1 MAECHEVTINGLANV
16 DEDDQGLY
24 SITIV
29 PPEPGDYHYTY
40 AWSAPGA
47 VIATPTAESTLISF
61 PNPGQIAVTVVV
73 SLALSAYP
81 TGLPISPPR
90 PFSDANIRIN
100 EIQMQD
106 GASFG
111 IANRVNLDQAGMR
124 YEHPLITWSQ
134 ASALTTYYED
144 LNARG
149 APVILPDDVW
159 VGLTGD
165 MLTTA
170 RQDGTGRQWWFAEP
184 PVWTRSQNPDLVT
197 VTIRVTARKPAVS
210 TVPDRPL
217 LGVAISGPGQFAA
230 PDSAT
235 YQAIVDGPTEIVT
248 YSYLWEATGA
258 NFDDAT
264 LQAPLITF
272 PGSGLYDVKVTAT
285 GGGDSVTTTMEV
297 DVQ

>member
-16 DEDDQGLY
+16 DEDDQSLY
-24 SITIV
+24 TVTIV
-29 PPEPGDYHYTY
+29 PPEPGDYLYTY

-47 VIATPTAESTLISF
+47 VIATPTAESTLITF

-81 TGLPISPPR
+81 TGLPVSPPR
-90 PFSDANIRIN
+90 PFSDANIRIT

-106 GASFG
+106 WASFG
-111 IANRVNLDQAGMR
+111 IASHVNLDQASLR

-144 LNARG
+144 LKARG

-159 VGLTGD
+159 IGLTGD

-170 RQDGTGRQWWFAEP
+170 RQDATGREWWFAEP
-184 PVWTRSQNPDLVT
+184 PVWTRSQKPDLVT

-210 TVPDRPL
+210 TVQDRPL

-230 PDSAT
+230 PGSAT
-235 YQAIVDGPTEIVT
+235 YQATVDGPTDIVT
-248 YSYLWEATGA
+248 YTYLWEATGA